1 MGSYATFE
9 KYFQETYYNEIFA
22 AVKNYVVDNRS
33 SMGVYSYTLLSTS
46 YVKLI
51 DIHVEG
57 VSFKSSS
64 GNLLEFNV
72 TVEADLVL
80 KGFGKK
86 DYDVDS
92 QAPWFTLSCTGYL
105 SDGLHM
111 VTIRE
116 VNESHRN
123 RFDKETSLS
132 KYLIPYLYAEDIEKE
147 AEKFLEKYC
156 EKALHE
162 PMPLPIDEILGDMG
176 LVLYEAPLPENVFG
190 QTYFSEA
197 SAKVYEDGK
206 VVQKNIEPGT
216 ILINPDIFFL
226 RNVGSWNNTVIH
238 ECVHWDRHDK
248 FFEMQKLLNDNLSSI
263 TCKVVDDQPQKS
275 NGLENALQWAEWQA
289 NVLAPRILMPASTTK
304 QKLNEILK
312 RLRYQLV
319 EELDSEIMNLA
330 IKELADFFQVSLLAA
345 KIRAVELGFT
355 QAQGVHNYLNGQ
367 YLPSFSFRNSAL
379 QKDETF
385 IIDIRSAC
393 LERIINEELK
403 QALSQGDFIF
413 VNNMFCIN
421 DEKYIVVN
429 EEGQCALTTY
439 ASQHVDECCLKFKRK
454 IIKSSLL
461 GNDFYTEC
469 ILCRDIDASAFC
481 EHKYIDEKDNQDVV
495 ERAAEIKKLR
505 DEGERVMAILRELP
519 NSFAGT
525 LNAHMKRLKKA
536 DGSKMTNLELS
547 MRTGLS
553 DRYIQDLRKEELNV
567 SFSTVCAICIGL
579 HLHPIF
585 SEDLI
590 RKSRNDYPM
599 NEEGFFCRM
608 LINHHY
614 MDSLLLCNQRLLEA
628 GYQAWGNPDPNKLL
642 C

>member
-1 MGSYATFE
+1 MGNYSTFE
-9 KYFQETYYNEIFA
+9 QFFQAKYYNEIFA
-22 AVKNYVVDNRS
+22 ATNNYIINNRNS
-33 SMGVYSYTLLSTS
+33 IEAYSHTLLSAS
-46 YVKLI
+46 YLELEDV
-51 DIHVEG
+51 HVMG
-57 VSFKSSS
+57 VSFKSPSN
-64 GNLLEFNV
+64 NLLEFNV
-72 TVEADLVL
+72 TVEADVIL
-80 KGFGKK
+80 KGLGKR
-86 DYDVDS
+86 DYEADR

-176 LVLYEAPLPENVFG
+176 LVRYKAPLPENVFG

-197 SAKVYEDGK
+197 TTKIYENGEIVD
-206 VVQKNIEPGT
+206 KNIEPGT
-216 ILINPDIFFL
+216 ILLNPNIFFL
-226 RNVGSWNNTVIH
+226 RNVGSENNTVIH

-263 TCKVVDDQPQKS
+263 TCKVVDNQPQKS
-275 NGLENALQWAEWQA
+275 NGLENALQWVEWQA

-312 RLRYQLV
+312 RLRYRLV
-319 EELDSEIMNLA
+319 EELDSEIMELA
-330 IKELADFFQVSLLAA
+330 IKELADFFQVSILAA
-345 KIRAVELGFT
+345 KIRAIELGFT
-355 QAQGVHNYLNGQ
+355 QAQGVLNYLNGQ

-429 EEGQCALTTY
+429 EGRCTLTPY

-454 IIKSSLL
+454 IIKSSPL

-469 ILCRDIDASAFC
+469 ILCRDVDASTFC
-481 EHKYIDEKDNQDVV
+481 EHKYIDEEDNQDVV
-495 ERAAEIKKLR
+495 KRAAELKKLQ
-505 DEGERVMAILRELP
+505 DEGKRIMTILRELP

-525 LNAHMKRLKKA
+525 LDAHMKRLKKA

-547 MRTGLS
+547 LRTGLS
-553 DRYIQDLRKEELNV
+553 DRYIQDLRKEEKNV
-567 SFSTVCAICIGL
+567 SFNTVCAICIGL
-579 HLHPIF
+579 HLHPKF
-585 SEDLI
+585 TKDLM
-590 RKSRNDYPM
+590 RKSGNNFPM
-599 NEEGFFCRM
+599 NEEGFFCEY
-608 LINHHY
+608 LLDHHY
-614 MDSLLLCNQRLLEA
+614 MESLDLCNQRLLEM
-628 GYQAWGNPDPNKLL
+628 GYQTWGKEL
-642 C
+642 